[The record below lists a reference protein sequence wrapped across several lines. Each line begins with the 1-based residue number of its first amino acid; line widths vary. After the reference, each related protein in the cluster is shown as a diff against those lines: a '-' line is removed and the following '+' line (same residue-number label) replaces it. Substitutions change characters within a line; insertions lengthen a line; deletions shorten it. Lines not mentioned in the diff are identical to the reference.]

1 MNKLAH
7 LKQALS
13 NKNQLKYIFES
24 MVKNKKL
31 LKSYDLIIATTAI
44 TRIILHKKSFTNYK
58 EFVIKP
64 LIKLNENIK
73 ILWII
78 NIDFVKE
85 WNMSSLEEDK
95 TTVLENTREEIIN
108 IFGDI
113 DNVSFEFNLEKDGN
127 FNKAVRKVSDLVGN
141 YLNHETQWVLYLED
155 DWSFNKKINDYFTNI
170 NFKGFDAI
178 NFFYNP
184 NKKISFQP
192 CLIKTYVWYMMF
204 PKKLEDNLKT
214 NIDPERICTI
224 GEKELI
230 NYDLR
235 LKTLNYCHDI
245 GRDYALENNLFRGW
259 SQSKNIIVNF
269 NYINFETY
277 LKSILIFLSKTKKY
291 KNHDELIIDLEST
304 FKELYWGI
312 EFKKYFDDHMNINK
326 EKYLSWLK
334 DSNLISRIKNIDGLD
349 ITTNSGLEGISEIYN
364 KFEIIN
370 LFLK

>member
-184 NKKISFQP
+184 KI
-192 CLIKTYVWYMMF
+192 C
-204 PKKLEDNLKT
+204 
-214 NIDPERICTI
+214 
-224 GEKELI
+224 
-230 NYDLR
+230 
-235 LKTLNYCHDI
+235 
-245 GRDYALENNLFRGW
+245 
-259 SQSKNIIVNF
+259 
-269 NYINFETY
+269 
-277 LKSILIFLSKTKKY
+277 
-291 KNHDELIIDLEST
+291 
-304 FKELYWGI
+304 
-312 EFKKYFDDHMNINK
+312 
-326 EKYLSWLK
+326 
-334 DSNLISRIKNIDGLD
+334 
-349 ITTNSGLEGISEIYN
+349 
-364 KFEIIN
+364 
-370 LFLK
+370 